1 MRLVRYN
8 PFNDPT
14 FWGSS
19 FNDFFKDTQAR
30 DNTPW
35 SPVVDILNKKDHVV
49 LNMELPGMK
58 KEEISINIKDR
69 VLTIKGDKKIENEDK
84 KDHYYRKERVYGC
97 FKRSFTLSEDVRI
110 DDVSA
115 DFKDGVLTLTLKKDT
130 TKEEVR
136 QITIN

>member
-58 KEEISINIKDR
+58 KEEISINIEDR

-84 KDHYYRKERVYGC
+84 KDQYYRKERVYGC

>member
-35 SPVVDILNKKDHVV
+35 SPAVDILNGKDHVV

-130 TKEEVR
+130 TKEKVR